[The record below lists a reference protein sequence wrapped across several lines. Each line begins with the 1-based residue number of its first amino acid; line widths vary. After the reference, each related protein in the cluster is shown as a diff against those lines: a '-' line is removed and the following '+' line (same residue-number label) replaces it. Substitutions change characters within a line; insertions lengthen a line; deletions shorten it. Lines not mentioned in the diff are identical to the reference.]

1 MKYLLPNVKNILLVA
16 SGKGGV
22 GKTTVAANLA
32 VALARNGHKTGL
44 LDADLFGPSVPLSL
58 GLEGQRIKAG
68 REEEKEVFEP
78 IERFGIK
85 VISLGF
91 LMNKEDA
98 VIWRGPMASGA
109 LTQLI
114 ENTRW
119 GALDFLVIDMP
130 PGTSDIAITVTQ
142 KLPQAKAIIVITPQQ
157 VAVADGRKAAHM
169 FNSNHINIP
178 ILGVVENMSYFVPE
192 NHPEEKYL
200 LFGKGGGQQLAN
212 EVNVPLL
219 ARIPMVSGVCEL
231 GDTGQTVFA
240 SSNKII
246 VEAFQDLSEQIYK
259 KCTEPAWP
267 LKPVF

>member
-1 MKYLLPNVKNILLVA
+1 MKKQFPHIKNILLVA

-32 VALARNGHKTGL
+32 VALSRNGYKTGL
-44 LDADLFGPSVPLSL
+44 LDADLFGPSIPLAM

-68 REEEKEVFEP
+68 HIGEKEVFEP
-78 IERFGIK
+78 LERFGIK
-85 VISLGF
+85 VMSLGF

-142 KLPQAKAIIVITPQQ
+142 KFPQSKAIIVITPQQ

-169 FNSNHINIP
+169 FTSNHVNIP
-178 ILGVVENMSYFVPE
+178 ILGIVENMAYFVPE
-192 NHPEEKYL
+192 NHPEEKYR
-200 LFGKGGGQQLAN
+200 LFGKGGGQQLAS
-212 EVNVPLL
+212 EMKVPLL
-219 ARIPMVSGVCEL
+219 SQIPMVSGVCEL

-240 SSNKII
+240 STNKII
-246 VEAFQDLSEQIYK
+246 VEAFQDLSEQINK